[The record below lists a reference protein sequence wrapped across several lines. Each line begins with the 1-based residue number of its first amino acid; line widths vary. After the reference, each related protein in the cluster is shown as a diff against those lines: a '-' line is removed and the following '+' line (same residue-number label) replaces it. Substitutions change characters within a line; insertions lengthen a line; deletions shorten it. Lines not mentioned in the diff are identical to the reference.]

1 MCVCVYEKWTHE
13 DTPEHQVSPDAK
25 AALIAALQAKVS
37 EQHEWGVKAWN
48 NIQRLNDRIV
58 ELEVERGTLQSQLTT
73 ATAELEAVQDMS
85 SNAKRQVEGLKER
98 LAIAAQDKNRQF
110 QNGFEEGV
118 RAKGISNPE
127 LSRKLREL
135 ETDNSV
141 LRQRLV
147 RESER
152 ERKRERE
159 EGRGCDRMNICVHT
173 CISCPVSGQR
183 ATYVYT

>member
-1 MCVCVYEKWTHE
+1 MTNK
-13 DTPEHQVSPDAK
+13 DTPEQQVSPDAK

-73 ATAELEAVQDMS
+73 ATAELEAVQQMS
-85 SNAKRQVEGLKER
+85 SNAKRQVEGLEGR

-147 RESER
+147 SESER
-152 ERKRERE
+152 GRKRVGEKE
-159 EGRGCDRMNICVHT
+159 RGCDRMNICVHT